1 MNPIIHEIEEAL
13 TIVETTI
20 DRLRSVG
27 QEDMAFRLA
36 RLQYSAAIRA
46 SWPGNLAPLA
56 VELGRAAA
64 TPGLGLD
71 AEDQSRLERA
81 AATFKKVCQ
90 LG

>member
-13 TIVETTI
+13 ATVETTI
-20 DRLRSVG
+20 DRLRAVG
-27 QEDMAFRLA
+27 QEDLAFRLA

-56 VELGRAAA
+56 VEMGKTAA
-64 TPGLGLD
+64 TPGLGL
-71 AEDQSRLERA
+71 APEDQERLERA

-90 LG
+90 IA